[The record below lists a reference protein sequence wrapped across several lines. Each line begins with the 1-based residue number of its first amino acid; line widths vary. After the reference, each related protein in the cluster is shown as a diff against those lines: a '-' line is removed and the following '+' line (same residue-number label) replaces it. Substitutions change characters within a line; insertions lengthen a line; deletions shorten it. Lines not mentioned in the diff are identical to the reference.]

1 MSIVIIAE
9 KPSVAQDIASV
20 LGVSKKTDH
29 YYDSP
34 DLKITWASGHLL
46 GLKMLDDYD
55 PKFKDWQ
62 KSVDQLPYIP
72 QQFQFIPEKRTKKQL
87 DAILKLIKEDGVNE
101 IVNAC
106 DAAREGE
113 LIFRRII
120 EFADISTETTRMWFQ
135 SMTPKAISHAFDT
148 RKTSAEYQSL
158 SDAAYARSEADWI
171 IGMNGTRIANK
182 HLPRKKGQR
191 VATSLGRVQTATLA
205 MIVDHEIE
213 VLSHIPE
220 PYWQLHA
227 TIAHEGGLW
236 TGKWSRSTPTPP
248 EQKEDR
254 IYELT
259 EKQSL
264 ESILRNDS
272 SVLVDEITRTKNER
286 PPLNLDLTNLQ
297 KKTNSLWSW
306 TSKRTLSVAQDLY
319 DSFKLITYPRTD
331 SQYLPEDMKDTIT
344 ETIKHLGQQKDYAQF
359 AKNLSSIGLRNQ
371 ERNFNSSKVSDH
383 FAIIPTGESPKV
395 KLSADHQKLYDF
407 IVRNFLASWY
417 AESEWSV
424 VKRVA
429 TIQNEVFSKEVEIL
443 KSPGWREV
451 IPKNNSVPDDWFQ
464 LSQCPEQATLSS
476 HEFSEETTKPK
487 PRLKEAGILKLME
500 NAGNVLDDDEFVEAM
515 KDKGLG
521 TPATRAETIEK
532 LIEKAYIRR
541 SKSSTISATGHGIQ
555 LVDILR
561 RIPIEWITSAELTGE
576 MEASLLSVQR
586 GLLPKSEYMA
596 RIVQQTEEL
605 VRKIRTH
612 ERSSLYQS
620 DASVGSCLLCGKAIV
635 ETTLSYQCE
644 ANTGKGKGCEFVVW
658 KESSGRWYDRTTVKR
673 LIEERQ
679 ISNLH
684 GFFNFSG
691 EQYEM
696 NIKMEDN
703 GRISALNTTTEVAS
717 DEDVEIS
724 SCRICSNGTIRKTNT
739 SYQCDNKDCKFRGMQ
754 KIMCHRE
761 ISTEEAKILFE
772 TGKSEL
778 FEDFISKKNT
788 QFSAYLIIKGNSVRY
803 EFPLRTK
810 NDGLPKYNVVPG
822 VVAICPV
829 HKSEIIET
837 ETHFQICDDSGQC
850 KIQIAR
856 QLSGRELTRE
866 EAKILI
872 ESKEVG
878 PFDNFISK
886 AGKPFASII
895 YMKKNESIGY
905 KFSKRP

>member
-62 KSVDQLPYIP
+62 KSVEDLPYIP
-72 QQFQFIPEKRTKKQL
+72 KQFQFQPEKRTKKQL
-87 DAILKLIKEDGVNE
+87 DAILKLIKEDGVQE

-120 EFADISTETTRMWFQ
+120 EFANLSKKISRMWIQ
-135 SMTPKAISHAFDT
+135 SMTPKAISQAFES
-148 RKTSAEYQSL
+148 RKDGSEYQSL

-182 HLPRKKGQR
+182 HLPRRKGQK

-205 MIVDHEIE
+205 MIVDHELE

-227 TIAHEGGLW
+227 TFAHKGGSW
-236 TGKWSRSTPTPP
+236 TGKWSRSTPTPA
-248 EQKEDR
+248 EQKQDR
-254 IYELT
+254 IYEPS
-259 EKQSL
+259 EKQTL
-264 ESILRNDS
+264 ESILQNNS
-272 SVLVDEITRTKNER
+272 SVSVDEITRTKNER

-306 TSKRTLSVAQDLY
+306 TSTRTSKVAQDLY

-331 SQYLPEDMKDTIT
+331 SQYLPEDMKDTIV
-344 ETIKHLGQQKDYAQF
+344 ETIQSLSQQNNYKQYS
-359 AKNLSSIGLRNQ
+359 KNLISTGLVNQ

-383 FAIIPTGESPKV
+383 FAIIPTGEAPKA
-395 KLSADHQKLYDF
+395 KLSGDHLKLYDF

-424 VKRVA
+424 VKRIA
-429 TIQNEVFSKEVEIL
+429 TIENEVFSKEVEIL
-443 KSPGWREV
+443 TTPGWREV
-451 IPKNNSVPDDWFQ
+451 IPKNNTTPDDWFN
-464 LSQCPEQATLSS
+464 LNNLPEQATVSS
-476 HEFSEETTKPK
+476 FEFSEETTKPK
-487 PRLKEAGILKLME
+487 PRLKEAGVLSLMQ
-500 NAGNVLDDDEFVEAM
+500 NAGKILDDDEFVEAM

-521 TPATRAETIEK
+521 TPATRNETIDKLVEK
-532 LIEKAYIRR
+532 TYIRR
-541 SKSSTISATGHGIQ
+541 SKSSTISATAHGIQ
-555 LVDILR
+555 LIDILR

-576 MEASLLSVQR
+576 MEASLISVQR
-586 GLLPKSEYMA
+586 GKLPKSDYMG
-596 RIVQQTEEL
+596 RIIEQTGEL
-605 VRKIRTH
+605 VSKIRNH
-612 ERSSLYQS
+612 DRSTLYQS
-620 DASVGSCLLCGKAIV
+620 EDSVGSCLLCGQSII
-635 ETTLSYQCE
+635 ETTMSYQCE
-644 ANTGKGKGCEFVVW
+644 ANIGKGKGCEFVIW
-658 KESSGRWYDRTTVKR
+658 KDSSGRWYDKTTVKR
-673 LIEERQ
+673 LLHDRQ

-696 NIKMEDN
+696 DVKLEHN
-703 GRISALNTTTEVAS
+703 GRVSALNSTTELVS
-717 DEDVEIS
+717 NEDIEIA
-724 SCRICSNGTIRKTNT
+724 SCRMCSNGTIRKSST

-761 ISTEEAKILFE
+761 ISTDEAKVLFQ

-778 FEDFISKKNT
+778 FDDFISKKNT
-788 QFSAYLIIKGNSVRY
+788 QFSAYLIIKGNGIRY

-810 NDGLPKYNVVPG
+810 NDELPKFQIAPG
-822 VVAICPV
+822 VVALCPV
-829 HKSEIIET
+829 HKSEIVET
-837 ETHFQICDDSGQC
+837 ETHFQITDHSGEC
-850 KIQIAR
+850 RIQIAR
-856 QLSGRELTRE
+856 QISGRELTRE
-866 EAKILI
+866 EAKVLI

-878 PFDNFISK
+878 PFEDFTSK
-886 AGKPFASII
+886 AGKPFAAVI
-895 YMKKNESIGY
+895 YIKKNESIGY
-905 KFSKRP
+905 KFAKRS